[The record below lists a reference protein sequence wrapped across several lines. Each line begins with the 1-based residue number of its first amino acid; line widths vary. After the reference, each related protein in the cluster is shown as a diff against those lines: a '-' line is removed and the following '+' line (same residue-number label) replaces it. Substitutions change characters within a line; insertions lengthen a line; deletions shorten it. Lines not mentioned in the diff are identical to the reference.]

1 MYTARVQWLLLLQKV
16 SDGEAILITRGG
28 LPIAHLTAAVSLQ
41 STKARFVCDPDTAQR
56 VRLLT
61 GQYQPP
67 IMTMVLG
74 ISAERLEVL
83 QENGLADDRL
93 FRKLIALETL
103 ARIVFHGGATEMGRR
118 WLMRPHRMLNHH
130 PPVFVL
136 RRSIIDDPTA
146 YNMLLSLARSSFHR
160 NHS

>member
-16 SDGEAILITRGG
+16 TDGEAILITRGG
-28 LPIAHLTAAVSLQ
+28 LPIAHLTAAVRVQ
-41 STKARFVCDPDTAQR
+41 STKARFVCDPDTAHR

-61 GQYQPP
+61 SQYQPP

-74 ISAERLEVL
+74 ISSERLEAL
-83 QENGLADDRL
+83 QENGLADDML

-103 ARIVFHGGATEMGRR
+103 ARIVFHGGTADMGRH
-118 WLMRPHRMLNHH
+118 WLMRPHRILNHH

-136 RRSIIDDPTA
+136 RRSIIDDPAA
-146 YNMLLSLARSSFHR
+146 YDMILSLARSSFHR
-160 NHS
+160 DRS